1 MNIIFS
7 ESSCQNDAVFGKI
20 QAPIQMFLEQ
30 RAEAFEKKSMLDQF
44 FIMGKSDNFGDMLT
58 SMTAMDDFKPGV
70 ENGAYPAT
78 SMQEGY
84 RKLIEYPEWRNSFA
98 ISKKAMEDGKLMDL
112 NKKPGAFIKAYLR
125 TRENFGAALFGGA
138 LQSKKSIKFNGMEFD
153 ITGADGSPLFCT
165 NHKPKISGA
174 VQSNLFS
181 NEFSADALDRGE
193 AAMQQLRG
201 ENGELLG
208 ITPDTIAIAN
218 DPQLKREVF
227 KVIGADLDPDTAGNG
242 FNFQCGRWNVKI
254 WNYLNQFLGAG
265 AHPWML
271 LDDEYNE
278 EAGGAV
284 WNDRVPLTVD
294 SYINQ
299 DNDANVWK
307 GRARFN
313 AAFNDFRFATL
324 GGVAGGTDLTTL
336 KI

>member
-7 ESSCQNDAVFGKI
+7 ESSCQNDAVFGKV

-44 FIMGKSDNFGDMLT
+44 FVMGTSDNFGDMLT
-58 SMTAMDDFKPGV
+58 SMTAMDDFKPGA

-112 NKKPGAFIKAYLR
+112 KKKPGAFIKAYLR

-138 LQSKKSIKFNGMEFD
+138 VQGKKAVKFNGMEFD
-153 ITGADGSPLFCT
+153 ITGADGSPLFST
-165 NHKPKISGA
+165 SHKPKIKGA

-181 NEFSADALDRGE
+181 NEFSTDALDRGE
-193 AAMQQLRG
+193 AAMQQLKG

-208 ITPDTIAIAN
+208 IAPTTIALAN
-218 DPQLKREVF
+218 DPALKRQVF

-254 WNYLNQFLGAG
+254 WNYLNQFLGNG
-265 AHPWML
+265 VHPWML
-271 LDDEYNE
+271 LDDDYNE
-278 EAGGAV
+278 EVGGAV

-313 AAFNDFRFATL
+313 AVFNDFRFAIL

-336 KI
+336 NI